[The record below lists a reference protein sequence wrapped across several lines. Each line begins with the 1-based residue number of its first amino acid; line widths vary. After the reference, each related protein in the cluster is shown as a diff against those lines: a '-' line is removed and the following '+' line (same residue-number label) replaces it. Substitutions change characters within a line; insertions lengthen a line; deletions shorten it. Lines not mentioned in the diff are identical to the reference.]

1 MLNLPPLHVFHNFG
15 PPQCH
20 CCQRMDCISMANYI
34 NDLGK
39 EIKNCKAGIGLSE
52 ILDGESVHNIPESLL
67 FINIMLTILCALL
80 TMSKI

>member
-1 MLNLPPLHVFHNFG
+1 
-15 PPQCH
+15 
-20 CCQRMDCISMANYI
+20 MANYI

-80 TMSKI
+80 TMSKTCRSCWALWITGVPGGGWR